1 MPKAALTLIPPAR
14 TPERQR
20 LADAITER
28 DRRLALVAAKRA
40 EIEAADKAR
49 WPLYGRQEDLEEELR
64 NLGGL
69 ASQNDRRDALLRGE
83 SFAGTGRAAEARAE
97 LAAVNDEIAASKK
110 AAAELET
117 DLQLLETPCALSQ
130 MAVDDAIKAVLEADP
145 TRAAI
150 IEELLRL
157 QPRVT
162 MLRRA
167 ANATFGLWDP
177 GAGYSPSS
185 STALPCPW
193 QAARDRLA
201 SDPDARLPMPDDV
214 FAEPPPRSAA

>member
-1 MPKAALTLIPPAR
+1 MAKASLSLVQAAR

-20 LADAITER
+20 LADAIAER

-49 WPLYGRQEDLEEELR
+49 WPLYTRQSELEDEIR
-64 NLGGL
+64 DLGGL
-69 ASQNDRRDALLRGE
+69 RSEAVRRDALLRGE
-83 SFAGTGRAAEARAE
+83 SFAGSDRVAEARAE
-97 LAAVNDEIAASKK
+97 LAAVNDKITASKM
-110 AAAELET
+110 AGAELET
-117 DLQLLETPCALSQ
+117 DLQLLNTPCQISS
-130 MAVDDAIKAVLEADP
+130 MDVDDAIKAVLNADP

-150 IEELLRL
+150 IAELLRL
-157 QPRVT
+157 QHQVT

-167 ANATFGLWDP
+167 ANATYGLWDP

-185 STALPCPW
+185 TTATPCPW
-193 QAARDRLA
+193 EAVRGRLA
-201 SDPDARLPMPDDV
+201 SDPDARLPMPEDV

>member
-1 MPKAALTLIPPAR
+1 MPKAVLTLIPPAR

-40 EIEAADKAR
+40 EIKATDEAR
-49 WPLYGRQEDLEEELR
+49 YPLYSRQSDLEEEIR

-97 LAAVNDEIAASKK
+97 LAAVNDEITASKK
-110 AAAELET
+110 VSAELQT
-117 DLQLLETPCALSQ
+117 DLQLLETPCMLSQ
-130 MAVDDAIKAVLEADP
+130 MAVDDAIKAVLNADP
-145 TRAAI
+145 TRAAVI
-150 IEELLRL
+150 AELLDL
-157 QPRVT
+157 QHRVT

-167 ANATFGLWDP
+167 ANATYGLWDP

-193 QAARDRLA
+193 QVVRDRLA
-201 SDPDARLPMPDDV
+201 SDPDARLPMPEDV

>member
-1 MPKAALTLIPPAR
+1 MAKAALTLIPPTR

-49 WPLYGRQEDLEEELR
+49 WPLVARQGDLEEEIRSLGNLR
-64 NLGGL
+64 SE
-69 ASQNDRRDALLRGE
+69 ADRRDALLRGE
-83 SFAGTGRAAEARAE
+83 SFAGTGRATEARAE
-97 LAAVNDEIAASKK
+97 LAAVNDEITASKK
-110 AAAELET
+110 LVAELQT
-117 DLQLLETPCALSQ
+117 DLQLLETPCTISQ
-130 MAVDDAIKAVLEADP
+130 MDVDDAIKAVLSADE
-145 TRAAI
+145 TRAAVI
-150 IEELLRL
+150 AELLEL
-157 QPRVT
+157 QHRVT

-167 ANATFGLWDP
+167 ANTTYGLWDP
-177 GAGYSPSS
+177 GAGYSPSRT
-185 STALPCPW
+185 TAMPCPW

-214 FAEPPPRSAA
+214 FAEPPRPAA

>member
-40 EIEAADKAR
+40 EIKATDEAR
-49 WPLYGRQEDLEEELR
+49 YPLYTRQGDLEQEIR
-64 NLGGL
+64 DLGGNRNES
-69 ASQNDRRDALLRGE
+69 ARRDALLRGE
-83 SFAGTGRAAEARAE
+83 SFTSSNRLDEARAE
-97 LAAVNDEIAASKK
+97 LAAVNDQITASKK
-110 AAAELET
+110 AGAELQT
-117 DLQLLETPCALSQ
+117 DLQLLEMPCTISQ
-130 MAVDDAIKAVLEADP
+130 MDVEDAIKAVLNADE
-145 TRAAI
+145 TRAAVI
-150 IEELLRL
+150 DELLDL
-157 QPRVT
+157 QHRVT

-185 STALPCPW
+185 TTALPCPW

-201 SDPDARLPMPDDV
+201 SDPDARLPMPEDV